1 MAFTREEF
9 LENDLMSPVVP
20 PVDPNEGLVQLAMA
34 KGKGKV
40 PFMKDP
46 ARKPDPILELD
57 LDIPLQL
64 EKGKSLE
71 EMQSERLNLQTETD
85 VLSKDKKAMEKD
97 PDVIEGP
104 EVFKDYR
111 KINEKIRLNESF
123 IKSLDERIQAIHN
136 AKSSDVMEG
145 SIDFSVDNPVMK
157 WAIPDAIRSMREDR
171 FTVGQLLNALKEK
184 VSRTELDETSFENAL
199 KNPIY
204 LKENFAFDRGTML
217 DQPVKGMDLQMIKET
232 DPNTGKVTGTIFQVK
247 ADNRKFDL
255 NTVIS
260 KEQALSIFHDVAP
273 KIHAHL
279 FSTEPLRTAIN
290 DFNNFLTKTKYSDTP
305 GGGRREN
312 LANRPTTREGEELRV
327 MLAEDVRGLSEQI
340 EFEAVKIGPEGKE
353 VEVGKIDADVK
364 SMAAGNL
371 NAFFNKHYGI
381 KDVMEEGIP
390 IYSTEIPAY
399 IKKMGTIWRDI
410 LQGRGVNYI
419 TEGKPSHGE
428 AQFLKGGANH
438 NELVFSY
445 TPGSLRKN
453 EPTYE
458 NVHKFEITP
467 DNVFVWTRFTDR
479 YDTRNRKLL
488 FIEEIQSD
496 MHQGARKAM
505 KKEKA
510 KEPVYAIRGDEPT
523 AKTQKLQNEL
533 AALIT
538 ELRNIDPGKET
549 VPGFTE
555 ARRVELRDEIK
566 AMKKKVKAA
575 GMSSKTPEGPFKK
588 SENYAN
594 FAIKNVLRYAL
605 DNGYDGVALI
615 SGKAKNKA
623 NNNSPGSVQYK
634 GTLGAYNN
642 IYASTMKDIA
652 NDKNLYF
659 PENGVIIKDG
669 EGVAWPRLP
678 AILFDDAAVKKIKG
692 ETFKTYK
699 SEGGFVLK
707 PLRHMMKD
715 VVPTL

>member
-1 MAFTREEF
+1 MAFTSEEL
-9 LENDLMSPVVP
+9 LENNLMKPVVP

-71 EMQSERLNLQTETD
+71 EMQSERLNLKTETD
-85 VLSKDKKAMEKD
+85 VLKDKFVID
-97 PDVIEGP
+97 PKESRDYKKIDKKIKHNTDVIA
-104 EVFKDYR
+104 D
-111 KINEKIRLNESF
+111 
-123 IKSLDERIQAIHN
+123 LDKRIQAIHN
-136 AKSSDVMEG
+136 AKSSDIMEG

-199 KNPIY
+199 KNPVY
-204 LKENFAFDRGTML
+204 LKENFAFDKGTML
-217 DQPVKGMDLQMIKET
+217 DQPVKGMDLQMIKDT
-232 DPNTGKVTGTIFQVK
+232 DPNTGKVISTIFQVK
-247 ADNRKFDL
+247 ADNRKFDQ

-371 NAFFNKHYGI
+371 NAFFNKHHGI

-458 NVHKFEITP
+458 NTHKFDITP

-533 AALIT
+533 SALLT
-538 ELRNIDPGKET
+538 ELRNIDPT
-549 VPGFTE
+549 NQ
-555 ARRVELRDEIK
+555 ARREELRVEIK
-566 AMKKKVKAA
+566 SMKKKVKAA